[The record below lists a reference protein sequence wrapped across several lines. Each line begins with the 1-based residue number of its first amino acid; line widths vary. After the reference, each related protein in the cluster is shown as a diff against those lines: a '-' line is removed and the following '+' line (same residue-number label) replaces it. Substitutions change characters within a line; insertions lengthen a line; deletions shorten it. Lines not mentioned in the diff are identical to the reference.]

1 MEGSEAVKKESR
13 LNSLGRCLTMPMAR
27 TSFAASD
34 SPLTIFY
41 GGKARVYNAIPPE
54 KAQAIMVIA
63 AAAAEAAKVGAP
75 AEHNAAEVLGL
86 AFTRS
91 LSLQSST
98 AEGGQSATPNALFML
113 QTDRKHDQDDLSVYL
128 VAELPIA
135 RRHSL
140 QRFLEKRRDRLAN
153 KTPYAS
159 AMSPN
164 NMEVVSEGSPKLT

>member
-1 MEGSEAVKKESR
+1 MERSEAVKKESR
-13 LNSLGRCLTMPMAR
+13 SNSLGRCSTMPTAR
-27 TSFAASD
+27 PSFAASD

-54 KAQAIMVIA
+54 KAQAIMLIA
-63 AAAAEAAKVGAP
+63 ATAAAEAAKVTLARAP
-75 AEHNAAEVLGL
+75 AELDAAEVLGPAL
-86 AFTRS
+86 TRS

-98 AEGGQSATPNALFML
+98 AEGGQSTSALFML
-113 QTDRKHDQDDLSVYL
+113 QT
-128 VAELPIA
+128 ELPIA

-159 AMSPN
+159 AMSPD
-164 NMEVVSEGSPKLT
+164 MEVASEGSSKLT

>member
-113 QTDRKHDQDDLSVYL
+113 QT
-128 VAELPIA
+128 ELPIA

>member
-1 MEGSEAVKKESR
+1 MERSEAVKKESR
-13 LNSLGRCLTMPMAR
+13 SNSLGRCSTMPTAR
-27 TSFAASD
+27 PSFAASD

-54 KAQAIMVIA
+54 KAQAIMLIA
-63 AAAAEAAKVGAP
+63 ATAAAEAAKVTLARAP
-75 AEHNAAEVLGL
+75 AELDAAEVLGPAL
-86 AFTRS
+86 TRS

-98 AEGGQSATPNALFML
+98 AEGGQSTSALFML
-113 QTDRKHDQDDLSVYL
+113 QT
-128 VAELPIA
+128 AELPIA

-159 AMSPN
+159 AMSPD
-164 NMEVVSEGSPKLT
+164 MEVASEGSSKLT

>member
-1 MEGSEAVKKESR
+1 MERSEAVKKESR
-13 LNSLGRCLTMPMAR
+13 LNSLRRCLTMPMAR
-27 TSFAASD
+27 PSFAASD

-86 AFTRS
+86 ALTRS

-98 AEGGQSATPNALFML
+98 AEGGQSTTPNALFML
-113 QTDRKHDQDDLSVYL
+113 QT
-128 VAELPIA
+128 ELPIA